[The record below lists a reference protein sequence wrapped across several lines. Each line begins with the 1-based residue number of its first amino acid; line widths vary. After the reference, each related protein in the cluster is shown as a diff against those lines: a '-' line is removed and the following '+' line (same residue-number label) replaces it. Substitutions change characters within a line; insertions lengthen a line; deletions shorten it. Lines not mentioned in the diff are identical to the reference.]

1 VVSAGSTDSWPV
13 WQGDRVFVT
22 NHVLAGVLIGQRFP
36 RRPWA
41 AFLAGCGS
49 HLVMDAVPHWGCDVS
64 VAGGPERF
72 LRAARRDGVLGL
84 AVMSAA
90 VVAVEP
96 ERRSATLA
104 AMAGA
109 VLLDLDKPME
119 HFFGAHPFP
128 VVVQWFHGWIQRES
142 PAGIRTELAA
152 GAALALADTM
162 AMLRTGRTD
171 ADGRRAPVRPVSAH
185 RP

>member
-1 VVSAGSTDSWPV
+1 M
-13 WQGDRVFVT
+13 FVT

-64 VAGGPERF
+64 VAGGPDRF

-128 VVVQWFHGWIQRES
+128 DVVQRFHGWIQRES

-152 GAALALADTM
+152 GVALALADTV
-162 AMLRTGRTD
+162 AMLRAGRTG
-171 ADGRRAPVRPVSAH
+171 ADGRRAPVRTVSVH
-185 RP
+185 